1 MLPQT
6 TILLI
11 EDDEILRQTVE
22 LLLQHHRYT
31 VLTAAT
37 RQEAEEIRQHVGLE
51 AIDLVISNIHLTP
64 DPRVQEGYVLYE
76 QWSAERPSLPYL
88 FISGDPTSQDLPAV
102 RSGLVRLIPKPF
114 LPVELLAA
122 VRQVL
127 GPEA

>member
-22 LLLQHHRYT
+22 LLLQHHGYT
-31 VLTAAT
+31 VLTTAT
-37 RQEAEEIRQHVGLE
+37 RQEAEEIRQRVGLE
-51 AIDLVISNIHLTP
+51 AIDLVISNIYLTP
-64 DPRVQEGYVLYE
+64 DPRAQEGYVLYE

-102 RSGLVRLIPKPF
+102 RSGLVRLITKPF
-114 LPVELLAA
+114 LPAELLAA

-127 GPEA
+127 GPQA